1 MQNLGLTP
9 SPPDQHIKTPVFV
22 ICPEV
27 SALQP
32 ALFFFLSSMHSTF
45 SSGTPPTSTTQ
56 SKISSLLSPCTTISS
71 PPLAV
76 FVTLLPVAT
85 VPYVRP
91 SLNCLPYLALFP
103 TQQNHST
110 IIAQASR
117 KGSYVHFLPN
127 SLATFFKSI
136 PCASN
141 PDTAVTYFLLFL
153 STRFMYTIASF
164 FASASRASAA
174 AAFASF
180 FFESFSARFWAST
193 ESVESEAVIASVSL
207 YQ

>member
-1 MQNLGLTP
+1 
-9 SPPDQHIKTPVFV
+9 
-22 ICPEV
+22 
-27 SALQP
+27 
-32 ALFFFLSSMHSTF
+32 MHSTF

-85 VPYVRP
+85 VAHVSLQLTRP
-91 SLNCLPYLALFP
+91 SPLISSPIHRYYA
-103 TQQNHST
+103 T
-110 IIAQASR
+110 ITTHVKRS
-117 KGSYVHFLPN
+117 KGYSHFLPN

-193 ESVESEAVIASVSL
+193 ESEVRDAVIASAHL
-207 YQ
+207 HQ

>member
-1 MQNLGLTP
+1 
-9 SPPDQHIKTPVFV
+9 
-22 ICPEV
+22 
-27 SALQP
+27 
-32 ALFFFLSSMHSTF
+32 MHSTF

-85 VPYVRP
+85 SPMRQ
-91 SLNCLPYLALFP
+91 LTWLPRTP
-103 TQQNHST
+103 ISIHPDQSKTKRKHSY
-110 IIAQASR
+110 S
-117 KGSYVHFLPN
+117 HFLPN

-153 STRFMYTIASF
+153 STRLMYTMASF

-193 ESVESEAVIASVSL
+193 ESVERDAVIASVSS